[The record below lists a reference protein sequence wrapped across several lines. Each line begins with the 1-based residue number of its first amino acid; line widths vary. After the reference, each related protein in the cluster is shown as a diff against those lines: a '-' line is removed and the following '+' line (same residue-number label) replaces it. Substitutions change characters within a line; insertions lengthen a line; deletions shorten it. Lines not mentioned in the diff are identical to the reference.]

1 MGHRVLIV
9 DDEPLILEMTAAMV
23 EDMGCEVVTAGSGAE
38 ALDKIAAERIDVLIT
53 DINMPGIDGYE
64 LADRAK
70 RVCKEL
76 RVIVLSGK
84 ETADCGYPLIR
95 KPFLQSDLA
104 QTMRRYNIN
113 C

>member
-70 RVCKEL
+70 RVCKGL
-76 RVIVLSGK
+76 GSLFCQGRKLP
-84 ETADCGYPLIR
+84 TADTHSFESHFCR
-95 KPFLQSDLA
+95 A
-104 QTMRRYNIN
+104 T
-113 C
+113 